1 MKAGMRHSRGL
12 RTFLREQIGQSII
25 EIALTMPLLVWG
37 LLGAADMGRAY
48 AIQIAVQNGAR
59 AGAESYALDAT
70 PTVSEA
76 QQHAVDEM
84 NRTPGMSADVSMAAV
99 SVKQSDGTTNCIT
112 PPTVAL
118 PCFVTVRVQ
127 YTFRTATAWPLIP
140 NVFNF
145 DRSTSM
151 RVFK

>member
-1 MKAGMRHSRGL
+1 M
-12 RTFLREQIGQSII
+12 FVREHLGQSII
-25 EIALTMPLLVWG
+25 EIALTMPLMVWG

-70 PTVSEA
+70 PTLGEA

-84 NRTPGMSADVSMAAV
+84 NRTPGMFADISNVPTPT
-99 SVKQSDGTTNCIT
+99 VKQSDGVTNCLT
-112 PPTVAL
+112 PPTVAT
-118 PCFVTVRVQ
+118 PCYITVTVI
-127 YTFRTATAWPLIP
+127 YTFRTITAWPLIP
-140 NVFNF
+140 NVFVFN
-145 DRSTSM
+145 RSTQM

>member
-1 MKAGMRHSRGL
+1 LKLFARD
-12 RTFLREQIGQSII
+12 EIGQSII
-25 EIALTMPLLVWG
+25 ELALALPLMVYG
-37 LLGAADMGRAY
+37 LIGGADMARGY
-48 AIQIAVQNGAR
+48 AFQIATQNGAR

-76 QQHAVDEM
+76 QQDAVAEM
-84 NRTPGMSADVSMAAV
+84 NRTPGMTADVSMVNVTV
-99 SVKQSDGTTNCIT
+99 SQSDGVTACLT
-112 PPTVAL
+112 PPTIAT

-127 YTFRTATAWPLIP
+127 YTFRMITVWPLIRSTY
-140 NVFNF
+140 NF